1 MKLTTAQKKAKLVR
15 LLHVAKGQ
23 LMLDDSAYRTLLANA
38 SRGKTSSKDMNL
50 PQLEAALKAMQA
62 QGFVMTAPKRQPAT
76 RPDLPIYH
84 TDGQSQMIRG
94 LWIELHGMGVVRD
107 SSERA
112 LNNYVKKMTGI
123 AHYGWLDTAK
133 AGRVIEM
140 LKQWRQRTGGA

>member
-38 SRGKTSSKDMNL
+38 SRGKTSSKDMSL
-50 PQLEAALKAMQA
+50 PQLESALKAMQA
-62 QGFVMTAPKRQPAT
+62 QGFVMTTPKRQASP

>member
-62 QGFVMTAPKRQPAT
+62 QGFVMTTPKRQASP

-84 TDGQSQMIRG
+84 TDGPSQMIRG
-94 LWIELHGMGVVRD
+94 LWIELHCMGVVRD

>member
-62 QGFVMTAPKRQPAT
+62 QGFVMTTPKRQASP

-94 LWIELHGMGVVRD
+94 LWIELHCMGVVRD

-112 LNNYVKKMTGI
+112 LNNYVK
-123 AHYGWLDTAK
+123 
-133 AGRVIEM
+133 R
-140 LKQWRQRTGGA
+140 

>member
-23 LMLDDSAYRTLLANA
+23 LMLDDSAYRTLLANV
-38 SRGKTSSKDMNL
+38 SQGKTSSKDMNL

-62 QGFVMTAPKRQPAT
+62 QGFVMTTPKRQASP

-94 LWIELHGMGVVRD
+94 LWIELHAKGVVRD

>member
-23 LMLDDSAYRTLLANA
+23 LMLDDSAYRTLLANV
-38 SRGKTSSKDMNL
+38 SQGKTSSKDMSL

-62 QGFVMTAPKRQPAT
+62 QGFVMTTPKRQASP

-94 LWIELHGMGVVRD
+94 LWIELHCMGVVRD

>member
-23 LMLDDSAYRTLLANA
+23 LMLDDSSYRTLLANVA
-38 SRGKTSSKDMNL
+38 QGKTSSKDMSL

-62 QGFVMTAPKRQPAT
+62 QGFVLTTPKRVAK
-76 RPDLPIYH
+76 PDLPIH
-84 TDGQSQMIRG
+84 HRDGQSQMIRG

-112 LNNYVKKMTGI
+112 LNKYVQKMTGT
-123 AHYGWLDTAK
+123 AHYGWLDTAN

-140 LKQWRQRTGGA
+140 LKQWRQRVEKGQT

>member
-62 QGFVMTAPKRQPAT
+62 QGFVMTTPKRQASP